1 MVPMPPVFRPLSPSS
16 ARLWSML
23 DTMGT
28 TVLPSVKLSTETSG
42 PVRNSSMTIRLPDA
56 PNCLSSMMLFTAASA
71 AASSSQISTPLP
83 SARPS
88 ALTTSGYFRL
98 ART

>member
-1 MVPMPPVFRPLSPSS
+1 MPPVFRPLSPSS

-23 DTMGT
+23 DAIGT
-28 TVLPSVKLSTETSG
+28 IVLPSVKHSTETSG
-42 PVRNSSMTIRLPDA
+42 PVRNSSITTRLPDA
-56 PNCLSSMMLFTAASA
+56 PNLPHRMISSTAASA

-88 ALTTSGYFRL
+88 A
-98 ART
+98 